1 MKKLFSISEAAAL
14 VGMTSETLRHYDR
27 IGLVRPG
34 VRDEWTGYRYYS
46 EQEIVRLNT
55 IQALRCMD
63 LSLKDIRRALEY
75 DGLEELIAFLR
86 SAEKS
91 ADEKIARLQQAKEK
105 IKRARADYEK
115 KLAGPQENGGPF
127 VRRMPERVL
136 LLSNTLQRPALD
148 NLWHYHD
155 HFTPSLAQSG
165 AIRILLKMWPAF
177 IRRAVCRA
185 CLPYAYAGRT
195 HAASLFCPRGTICA
209 QTAVKRTGR
218 RVLPSFRLKRS
229 SAAAGRPR
237 LWWSRWSSPVSCSG
251 AIRCRFLCRRGLTTK
266 CRPDILLRSAL

>member
-1 MKKLFSISEAAAL
+1 M
-14 VGMTSETLRHYDR
+14 
-27 IGLVRPG
+27 
-34 VRDEWTGYRYYS
+34 RDEWTGYRYYS

-115 KLAGPQENGGPF
+115 KLAGPQENGGHLCGGCRSGCCFYPT
-127 VRRMPERVL
+127 RC
-136 LLSNTLQRPALD
+136 SALR
-148 NLWHYHD
+148 WTTCGITTTI
-155 HFTPSLAQSG
+155 FTPSLAQSG

-209 QTAVKRTGR
+209 QTAVKQDRQACTAQLQAQAQQRG
-218 RVLPSFRLKRS
+218 
-229 SAAAGRPR
+229 GRPPAFVVEQVVVTGI
-237 LWWSRWSSPVSCSG
+237 LQWSYQVQVPLPAWLDNKVQ
-251 AIRCRFLCRRGLTTK
+251 A
-266 CRPDILLRSAL
+266 

>member
-155 HFTPSLAQSG
+155 HFYAQLG
-165 AIRILLKMWPAF
+165 PK
-177 IRRAVCRA
+177 RRNSYTFEDVAGIYTAGGVSRLFAVC
-185 CLPYAYAGRT
+185 L
-195 HAASLFCPRGTICA
+195 
-209 QTAVKRTGR
+209 
-218 RVLPSFRLKRS
+218 
-229 SAAAGRPR
+229 
-237 LWWSRWSSPVSCSG
+237 RWPDT
-251 AIRCRFLCRRGLTTK
+251 RGLTILPAVDYLCANCCEADRQACTAQLQAQAQQRGG
-266 CRPDILLRSAL
+266 RPPAFVVEQVVVTGILQWSYQVQVPLPAWLDNKVQA

>member
-155 HFTPSLAQSG
+155 HFYAQLG
-165 AIRILLKMWPAF
+165 PK
-177 IRRAVCRA
+177 RRNSYTFEDVAGIYTAGGVSRLFAVC
-185 CLPYAYAGRT
+185 L
-195 HAASLFCPRGTICA
+195 
-209 QTAVKRTGR
+209 
-218 RVLPSFRLKRS
+218 
-229 SAAAGRPR
+229 
-237 LWWSRWSSPVSCSG
+237 RWPDT
-251 AIRCRFLCRRGLTTK
+251 RGLTILPAGDYLCANCCEAYRQACTAQLQAQAQQRGG
-266 CRPDILLRSAL
+266 RPPAFVVEQVVVTGILQWSYQVQVPLPAWLDNKVQA

>member
-27 IGLVRPG
+27 LGLVRPG

-63 LSLKDIRRALEY
+63 LSLKDILRALEY

-115 KLAGPQENGGPF
+115 KL
-127 VRRMPERVL
+127 

-155 HFTPSLAQSG
+155 HFYAQLGPKRRNSYTFEDVAG
-165 AIRILLKMWPAF
+165 IYTAGGVSRLFAVCLRWPDTRGLTILPAGDYLCANCCEADRQACTAQLQAQAQQRGGRPPAF
-177 IRRAVCRA
+177 VVEQVVVTGILQWSYQVQVPLPA
-185 CLPYAYAGRT
+185 C
-195 HAASLFCPRGTICA
+195 
-209 QTAVKRTGR
+209 R
-218 RVLPSFRLKRS
+218 RVLK
-229 SAAAGRPR
+229 
-237 LWWSRWSSPVSCSG
+237 
-251 AIRCRFLCRRGLTTK
+251 
-266 CRPDILLRSAL
+266 